1 MGKALSL
8 IIMIVLMTSCNPY
21 MHIGGAAM
29 RKYNLS
35 QNKYTPNNPY
45 TNYRKTKPKKQ
56 REHRFLFWLWRNI

>member
-1 MGKALSL
+1 MCKAISL
-8 IIMIVLMTSCNPY
+8 MLMVILLASCNPY

-29 RKYNLS
+29 RKYDLS

-45 TNYRKTKPKKQ
+45 TNYKEGKSIKH